1 MLFLFLEGMVK
12 KSVLVVTPFHERY
25 VKALESLDLDID
37 FVGCSDNNDSP
48 EDLSTF
54 EVGVAWKVDP
64 LLLKRWKSL
73 KWIQMVS
80 AGADEMLDTLSERKD
95 VVITSVRGIHAN
107 PIATYVLM
115 MMPMISMGI
124 PKMINNQNSST
135 WKQWSW
141 NDLEGKIL
149 CQVGLGAI
157 GKEIAKRARQ
167 AGMIIKGVK
176 NNISTDENYEYID
189 EMFSSDNIEFAIK
202 DCDYCVLALPLTEKT
217 RNLFSQKVFSCME
230 NKPFFINVGR
240 GELVNDRDLLK
251 SIDNELLSGAV
262 LDVFH
267 EEPLSPDSPLWLHEK
282 VIVTPHI
289 SGLTRDYMRKVCDVF
304 AGNWSLWNEG
314 KDLKR
319 KVDRFDGY

>member
-1 MLFLFLEGMVK
+1 MK
-12 KSVLVVTPFHERY
+12 NSVLVVTPFHERY
-25 VKALESLDLDID
+25 VKALESLELDVN
-37 FVGCSDNNDSP
+37 FVGCSDNNDCP

-54 EVGVAWKVDP
+54 EVGVAWKIDP
-64 LLLKRWKSL
+64 SLLNRWESL

-107 PIATYVLM
+107 PIATYVMM
-115 MMPMISMGI
+115 MMPMVSMGI
-124 PKMINNQNSST
+124 PKMMNNQNSST

-167 AGMIIKGVK
+167 SGMIVKGVK
-176 NNISTDENYEYID
+176 NSISEDEDYEYID
-189 EMFSSDNIEFAIK
+189 EVFSSDNMESAIK

-230 NKPFFINVGR
+230 KKPFFINVGR
-240 GELVNDRDLLK
+240 GELVNDNDLIE
-251 SIDNELLSGAV
+251 SIDNEFLSGAV

-267 EEPLSPDSPLWLHEK
+267 EEPLPSDSPLWSHDK
-282 VIVTPHI
+282 IIVTPHI
-289 SGLTRDYMRKVCDVF
+289 SGLTRDYMRKVCNVF
-304 AGNWSLWNEG
+304 AENWNLWNQGNE
-314 KDLKR
+314 LQR
-319 KVDRFDGY
+319 KVDRSSGY